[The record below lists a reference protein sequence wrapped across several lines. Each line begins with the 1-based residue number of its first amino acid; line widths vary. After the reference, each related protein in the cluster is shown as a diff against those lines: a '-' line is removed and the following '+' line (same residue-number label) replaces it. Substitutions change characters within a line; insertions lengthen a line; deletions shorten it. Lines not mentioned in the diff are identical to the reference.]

1 MMVGEITDVGG
12 GQAVPCHASVAEEVG
27 AREIVDTAMD
37 AFGL

>member
-12 GQAVPCHASVAEEVG
+12 QAVPRHASVAEEGG

-37 AFGL
+37 AFGR